1 MAKYKKKRARELQ
14 HDKFRDTAISIFDRL
29 GDRLA
34 GKGRTILYGL
44 IGVVVVGAL
53 IALYVQWSYRKSDEA
68 RRALGRAITISR
80 TQITGQLP
88 PGAPPPTGPTFS
100 NERERAQRTIEE
112 FEKVAAKYGDPYHSE
127 ARYFIATN
135 RLLVEREKGISELA
149 ELTSNSLPEV
159 ATLSKFALAQAK
171 EVDGQLDEAAKLY
184 SDIVAL
190 NTPVVTPETANLR
203 LAEIYQ
209 KQGKTKEAADLLF
222 NIVEASRIAKDPDGN
237 SAKPS
242 AASREAAQKL
252 EKIDPERYAKLT
264 PEAPVAGNLPF

>member
-44 IGVVVVGAL
+44 IGLVVLAAL
-53 IALYVQWSYRKSDEA
+53 IALYVQWSNGKTDEA

-80 TQITGQLP
+80 TPITGELP

-100 NERERAQRTIEE
+100 NDRERAQRAIEE
-112 FEKVAAKYGDPYHSE
+112 FEKVAAKYGDPYRSE

-135 RLLVEREKGISELA
+135 RLLGEREKGINELA
-149 ELTSNSLPEV
+149 ELSNNGLPEV

-171 EVDGQLDEAAKLY
+171 EADGKFDEAAKLY
-184 SDIVAL
+184 SDIAAL
-190 NTPVVTPETANLR
+190 NSVIVTPETANVR
-203 LAEIYQ
+203 LAEVYQ

-222 NIVEASRIAKDPDGN
+222 NIAEASRIAKDPDGH

-242 AASREAAQKL
+242 AAAREAAQKL

-264 PEAPVAGNLPF
+264 PEAPVAGSLPF

>member
-1 MAKYKKKRARELQ
+1 VAKYKKKRARELQ

-44 IGVVVVGAL
+44 IGVVVLAAL
-53 IALYVQWSYRKSDEA
+53 IAFYVQWSQRKSDEA
-68 RRALGRAITISR
+68 RRAIGRAITISR
-80 TQITGQLP
+80 TQITGELP

-100 NERERAQRTIEE
+100 NERERAQRAIEE
-112 FEKVAAKYGDPYHSE
+112 FEKVAAKYGDPYGSE
-127 ARYFIATN
+127 SRYFIATN
-135 RLLVEREKGISELA
+135 RLLVEREKGINELA
-149 ELTSNSLPEV
+149 ALTNNGLPEV

-171 EVDGQLDEAAKLY
+171 EADGQLDEAAKLY
-184 SDIVAL
+184 SDIAAL
-190 NTPVVTPETANLR
+190 NSSIVTPDTANLR
-203 LAEIYQ
+203 LAEVYQ

-242 AASREAAQKL
+242 AASREAAQNL
-252 EKIDPERYAKLT
+252 EKVDPERYAKLT